1 MDLSGIGQFVVDI
14 DRRCILEELAEAG
27 AGVGKA
33 PTWGLDPEVIERLL
47 NSLVLRI
54 VHRERPGGKFETAS
68 KGGHGPAVCLHPI
81 LKFCLDMRKTGVMML
96 LSHQIVA
103 LRRATTIYRLVMNAP
118 AIELVDIHKSFGS
131 TRVLEGVS
139 LSLLP
144 GEVHSLMGENGA
156 GKAPRSKS

>member
-1 MDLSGIGQFVVDI
+1 
-14 DRRCILEELAEAG
+14 
-27 AGVGKA
+27 
-33 PTWGLDPEVIERLL
+33 
-47 NSLVLRI
+47 
-54 VHRERPGGKFETAS
+54 
-68 KGGHGPAVCLHPI
+68 
-81 LKFCLDMRKTGVMML
+81 MML
-96 LSHQIVA
+96 LSHQIVD

-156 GKAPRSKS
+156 GKSTPVKIMAGHGRNFGLRCGLRN

>member
-1 MDLSGIGQFVVDI
+1 
-14 DRRCILEELAEAG
+14 
-27 AGVGKA
+27 
-33 PTWGLDPEVIERLL
+33 
-47 NSLVLRI
+47 
-54 VHRERPGGKFETAS
+54 
-68 KGGHGPAVCLHPI
+68 
-81 LKFCLDMRKTGVMML
+81 MRKTGVMML

-156 GKAPRSKS
+156 GKSTPVKIMAGHGRNFGMRNADCGIEDWEMEMFVARGDFVFPHSTIFGASQSACLIPNSAILISRSAIPQS